1 MATAKTQVHK
11 SRRHADPFKTR
22 TGKDRLKALSVKKLY
37 ELLNKGIEHFSNI
50 DSEYTF
56 MGGSSNYENNFKY
69 SENKRL
75 NLNFGMYP
83 PCFNLSYEA
92 QQIFEIL
99 GMKGQ
104 KRNFEKLFD
113 VYSILLCQ
121 KYHAGYKECN
131 PIMLKE
137 RIDDVQKMI
146 PSNFDQ
152 VKYRTRISKYIKL
165 NNSKV
170 SKLIFLCFYIIEQEM
185 KKINDEQIIS
195 LNRNFYFSTFKE
207 LFTLCDK
214 Y

>member
-1 MATAKTQVHK
+1 
-11 SRRHADPFKTR
+11 
-22 TGKDRLKALSVKKLY
+22 
-37 ELLNKGIEHFSNI
+37 
-50 DSEYTF
+50 
-56 MGGSSNYENNFKY
+56 
-69 SENKRL
+69 
-75 NLNFGMYP
+75 
-83 PCFNLSYEA
+83 
-92 QQIFEIL
+92 
-99 GMKGQ
+99 
-104 KRNFEKLFD
+104 
-113 VYSILLCQ
+113 
-121 KYHAGYKECN
+121 
-131 PIMLKE
+131 MLKE